1 MDRKIKKYQKIL
13 TDFLVSESESKTIE
27 NIEFQVVTDV
37 IHNHF
42 QLIETGW
49 YGKRFIYQVIFH
61 FDISAKGKI
70 WILVNNT
77 DILVAEELI
86 KKGIPPSDIV
96 LGFHPAHVRQYTGY
110 AVA

>member
-13 TDFLVSESESKTIE
+13 IDFLVSESESKSIE
-27 NIEFQVVTDV
+27 NIDFQVVTD
-37 IHNHF
+37 IKHNHF

-49 YGKRFIYQVIFH
+49 YEKRFIYQVIFH
-61 FDISAKGKI
+61 FDINANGKV

-86 KKGIPPSDIV
+86 KKGIPSSDIV